1 MVTSLCFGGDDMRDL
16 YVVTGS
22 RGADNDRAG
31 TVYRTRAEVPGLP
44 VAPARVRIGREA
56 RV

>member
-22 RGADNDRAG
+22 RGGPSENCGSIFRCGPTSRASS
-31 TVYRTRAEVPGLP
+31 LP
-44 VAPARVRIGREA
+44 PAKVK
-56 RV
+56 V